1 VDPKEVEMNER
12 VVAFFD
18 LDKTVISVNS
28 VRLWAE
34 AEFKAGR
41 LGVATLLRA
50 AMWSVR
56 YRLGETIE
64 AAVRRAIGRL
74 AGEDEKEMR
83 ARSHA
88 FYYSHLQHRVRPGA
102 LVALEKHR
110 ELGHELILLTSTM
123 TYFAE
128 VAASEL
134 GFDGFLCTG
143 LEVDS
148 AGRLTGR
155 PIEPLCY
162 GKGKL
167 EIGEGHLRERGASL
181 EGAYFYTDSMSDVE
195 LLVAVGNPVVVNPDP
210 RLLRRAKA
218 SGWEVVDW
226 GRARGG
232 TG

>member
-1 VDPKEVEMNER
+1 MNER

-28 VRLWAE
+28 VRLWVE

-41 LGVATLLRA
+41 LGVGSLLRA

-56 YRLGETIE
+56 YRLGESIE
-64 AAVRRAIGRL
+64 GAVRRAIGRL
-74 AGEDEKEMR
+74 EGQNEQEIR

-88 FYYSHLQHRVRPGA
+88 FYYSHLQQCVRPGA
-102 LVALEKHR
+102 LAALKKHR
-110 ELGHELILLTSTM
+110 ELGHELVLLTSTM

-128 VAASEL
+128 AAASEL

-148 AGRLTGR
+148 TGR
-155 PIEPLCY
+155 FTGKPIEPLCY
-162 GKGKL
+162 GVGKREL
-167 EIGEGHLRERGASL
+167 GEAYLRERGGSL
-181 EGAYFYTDSMSDVE
+181 EGAYFYTDSMSDLE
-195 LLVAVGNPVVVNPDP
+195 MLVAVGNPVVVNPDP
-210 RLLRRAKA
+210 RLLRRARV

-226 GRARGG
+226 GRA
-232 TG
+232 